1 MYTRVP
7 PLPTAHTSRRG
18 CGQRG
23 LALLCTVSRPISWQ
37 SHPWKNW
44 PPADTLGLWVT
55 QQQSTHF
62 LEEKLWVLLVER
74 LPREPCDPLL
84 VAEKIVTNLPTCQWV
99 PYANLKFNFHNFAH
113 SVDLIW
119 CPRYHKCKSL
129 KFTLQ
134 NIQIAMPLLPI
145 ILFEPIN
152 NNNRGSLASPPLLYC
167 DLYTHTDLSLFAA
180 RCQLLPIWRPRYAH
194 DPMFMWFARV
204 QSSFHGHVPE
214 SHRGVTRSTSE
225 LSDR

>member
-23 LALLCTVSRPISWQ
+23 LALLCTVSCPISWQ
-37 SHPWKNW
+37 SRPWKNW

-55 QQQSTHF
+55 QEQSTHF

-84 VAEKIVTNLPTCQWV
+84 VAEKIVTNLPTCQWL

-113 SVDLIW
+113 SVNLIW
-119 CPRYHKCKSL
+119 CSKCKSL

-134 NIQIAMPLLPI
+134 NIQIAKPLLPI
-145 ILFEPIN
+145 NLYYLNPLIIT
-152 NNNRGSLASPPLLYC
+152 GSLASPPLPYC
-167 DLYTHTDLSLFAA
+167 DLYTHTQTCPCLQPDANFFPSGDHAMHMIQCLCDLHVCRAVSMVTSQNLTVVS
-180 RCQLLPIWRPRYAH
+180 P
-194 DPMFMWFARV
+194 DPLASCLIR
-204 QSSFHGHVPE
+204 
-214 SHRGVTRSTSE
+214 
-225 LSDR
+225 